1 MQIVIA
7 PDSFKGS
14 LSATEVAAA
23 MASGVRKVWPDA
35 DIRLHP
41 MADGGEGTLAA
52 IAAVLP
58 VDWLSEEVTN
68 LADQP
73 ISAKWLRLADNTA
86 ELESAEV
93 VGLHAVGDSRVEHR
107 HSLGLGRLVKAALD
121 AGYSRILVGLGG
133 TGSNDGGVGLLVA
146 LGAKILDVRGALLP
160 PTPAGL
166 MGLHQLDLGGL
177 DPRLKHTE
185 LIGLAD
191 VASPLAGPEGATAV
205 FGPQKGVAADQVAV
219 LDACLANLGVL
230 GDAQLDVD
238 YRLQAG
244 SGTAGGLGWAIRLLG
259 GRLEPGAETIARL
272 QGLEASLVGA
282 NYVLT
287 GEGCSDM
294 QTLLGKVPWRVAGYA
309 AERRVPAVLLSG
321 GIEPT
326 ALPALQGRF
335 AACLSLTGPTVSV
348 AEATQFAA
356 RLLTE
361 RTAEWARACDL

>member
-14 LSATEVAAA
+14 LGAAEVAAA
-23 MASGVRKVWPDA
+23 MAAGVRQVWPDA

-41 MADGGEGTLAA
+41 MADGGEGTMAA

-58 VDWLSEEVTN
+58 ADGLIEEVIN
-68 LADQP
+68 LAGQP
-73 ISAKWLRLADNTA
+73 VSAKWLRLADNTA
-86 ELESAEV
+86 VLESAEV

-107 HSLGLGRLVKAALD
+107 HSLGLGMLVKAALD

-133 TGSNDGGVGLLVA
+133 TGSNDGGAGLLVA
-146 LGAKILDVRGALLP
+146 LGAKLLDAKGAVLP

-166 MGLHQLDLGGL
+166 MGLHRLDLSGL
-177 DPRLKHTE
+177 DPRLEHTE
-185 LIGLAD
+185 LVGLAD
-191 VASPLAGPEGATAV
+191 VTSPLAGPMGATVV
-205 FGPQKGVAADQVAV
+205 FGPQKGVIASQISE
-219 LDACLANLGVL
+219 LDECLAHLGEL
-230 GDAQLDVD
+230 GDALVGKD

-244 SGTAGGLGWAIRLLG
+244 SGAAGGLGWAIRLLG
-259 GRLEPGAETIARL
+259 GRLEPGAETIAHL
-272 QGLEASLVGA
+272 QGLEASLAGA

-287 GEGCSDM
+287 GEGRSDR

-309 AERRVPAVLLSG
+309 AERGVPAVLLSG
-321 GIEPT
+321 GIEPA
-326 ALPALQGRF
+326 ALPALQSCF

-356 RLLTE
+356 HLLTKQ
-361 RTAEWARACDL
+361 TVEWARAYLR